1 LRPGSDASASTDG
14 ATDLGFGGETVPT
27 GSHLY
32 LAAATEGEARA
43 IAADYLMAG
52 LRAGETC
59 MCWADRRWRKALGS
73 ALAEKGFRS
82 EDRSSAVIFSDLADA
97 YLGPLEFTAD
107 KQLARVETAISS
119 FSGAKVR
126 VFGRLGGE
134 ALRSIPEGEWWDYE
148 MRVTHLLRDHG
159 ATAVC
164 AYSVSDR
171 SYSCHAQAIHPYV
184 IRKGQLI
191 AQSVA
196 G

>member
-1 LRPGSDASASTDG
+1 
-14 ATDLGFGGETVPT
+14 
-27 GSHLY
+27 
-32 LAAATEGEARA
+32 
-43 IAADYLMAG
+43 
-52 LRAGETC
+52 
-59 MCWADRRWRKALGS
+59 MCWAGRRWRKALGS

-82 EDRSSAVIFSDLADA
+82 DDGSSAVIFGDLADA

-107 KQLARVETAISS
+107 KQLARVETAINS

-126 VFGRLGGE
+126 VFGHLGGE

-159 ATAVC
+159 TTAVC
-164 AYSVSDR
+164 AYSASDR
-171 SYSCHAQAIHPYV
+171 SYSRHAQAIHPYV

-196 G
+196 S